1 MEANEAFEL
10 KEKAE
15 EAAHDRSLRAA
26 TFTMSFLAI
35 LVALTSVLGHRTHTE
50 AGLVQTRSSDEW
62 NLYQAKKIR
71 QSDTSLAVD
80 MLSALALRDEAAAK
94 KLVDGYKAHMEKWND
109 DLAEEQKKATELEA
123 EVALIERRASRFD
136 LGEAL
141 LEIALVI
148 TSITLLT
155 RRQNFM
161 YMGWVLGGLGLI
173 CAASVVLV
181 H

>member
-1 MEANEAFEL
+1 MESNEAFEL

-15 EAAHDRSLRAA
+15 EAARDKSLRAA

-71 QSDTSLAVD
+71 QSDTALAVD

-94 KLVDGYKAHMEKWND
+94 KLSEGYKAHQETWYD
-109 DLAEEQKKATELEA
+109 DLAE
-123 EVALIERRASRFD
+123 
-136 LGEAL
+136 
-141 LEIALVI
+141 
-148 TSITLLT
+148 
-155 RRQNFM
+155 
-161 YMGWVLGGLGLI
+161 
-173 CAASVVLV
+173 
-181 H
+181 

>member
-1 MEANEAFEL
+1 MESNEAFEL

-15 EAAHDRSLRAA
+15 EAERDRSLRAA

-50 AGLVQTRSSDEW
+50 AGLIQTRSSDEW

-71 QSDTSLAVD
+71 QSDTALAVD
-80 MLSALALRDEAAAK
+80 MLSTLSLRDEEAAK
-94 KLVDGYKAHMEKWND
+94 KLSEGYKAHLEKWND
-109 DLAEEQKKATELEA
+109 DLAEEQKKANELEA
-123 EVALIERRASRFD
+123 EVGLIERRATRFD
-136 LGEAL
+136 LGEAMF
-141 LEIALVI
+141 EIALVI

-155 RRQNFM
+155 RKQTFM
-161 YMGWVLGGLGLI
+161 YMGWVFGGVGLI
-173 CAASVVLV
+173 CAASVALV

>member
-1 MEANEAFEL
+1 METNEALEL

-15 EAAHDRSLRAA
+15 EAGHDKSLRAA

-71 QSDTSLAVD
+71 QSDTSLALD
-80 MLSALALRDEAAAK
+80 MLSTMSLRDEGAAK
-94 KLVDGYKAHMEKWND
+94 KLSDSYKAHLEKWNA
-109 DLAEEQKKATELEA
+109 DLEEEQKRATELEA
-123 EVALIERRASRFD
+123 EVALIERRATRFD

-148 TSITLLT
+148 TSISLLT
-155 RRQNFM
+155 RKQNFM
-161 YMGWVLGGLGLI
+161 YMGWVLGGLGML
-173 CAASVVLV
+173 CAASVALV